1 MLNLIVIICNDYK
14 ICFSWQH
21 LDSTSEGAVLQPDG
35 PLYKQMQLF
44 IGPLYNQMQ
53 PVMGTRRSTT
63 KDATSDE
70 EMQPVMGPHF
80 TQMQPVMGLLHN

>member
-1 MLNLIVIICNDYK
+1 MLNLIVTICNDYK
-14 ICFSWQH
+14 ICLSWQH

-53 PVMGTRRSTT
+53 P
-63 KDATSDE
+63 E
-70 EMQPVMGPHF
+70 MGP
-80 TQMQPVMGLLHN
+80 PLHN